1 MSDTPPS
8 GAAALSR
15 RHPSVL
21 LLAALST
28 VGPFSIDTFL
38 PALPSLALSLNA
50 TPIQAQ
56 QIISAYLLGFAMMSL
71 WHGAIA
77 DAVGRRPVV
86 LTAIGV
92 YLAGSLA
99 CTLAPSIEWLIAA
112 RFVQGL
118 AGGVG
123 MVLSRAIIRD
133 CFEGISAQKMLS
145 NVMVIFSVAP
155 AVAPILGGML
165 FEWFG
170 WRSIFGFMLVGA
182 TALWCWL
189 WRSLPETLPVSA
201 RQTLRPLP
209 LARSY
214 LEVFRRRDFLL
225 LAVALG
231 LNFSA
236 LFLYI
241 VASPAFLLEHLKF
254 GPTEFGWFFIPAI
267 GGMMV
272 GNRIINRL
280 IGKMPS
286 KRIIY
291 LGFAV
296 MGLGVVSNVLLQWLV
311 VPLTAPGSWR
321 TFVSIAPI
329 VVTACG
335 QTFITPIVQ
344 VMLLDMFPQKRGL
357 MSSCQGFTQVM
368 VSACT
373 AGVVAALVSGSPLH
387 LAVAA
392 AAFYLGGLALWIIY
406 RLQRPR

>member
-1 MSDTPPS
+1 M
-8 GAAALSR
+8 
-15 RHPSVL
+15 
-21 LLAALST
+21 LAALST

-38 PALPSLALSLNA
+38 PALPSLALALDA
-50 TPIQAQ
+50 TPLQGQ

-99 CTLAPSIEWLIAA
+99 CTLAPSIEWLIGA

-133 CFEGISAQKMLS
+133 CFEGVSAQKMLS
-145 NVMVIFSVAP
+145 NVMVIFSIAP
-155 AVAPILGGML
+155 AVAPILGGLL

-182 TALWCWL
+182 AALWCWL
-189 WRSLPETLPVSA
+189 WQSLPETLPRSA

-214 LEVFRRRDFLL
+214 LEVFRRSDFLL

-254 GPTEFGWFFIPAI
+254 APTDFGWFFIPAI
-267 GGMMV
+267 GGMML

-280 IGKMPS
+280 IGKIAS
-286 KRIIY
+286 RHIIF

-296 MGLGVVSNVLLQWLV
+296 MGVGVVGNVLLQWQV
-311 VPLTAPGSWR
+311 APLLMPGSWR
-321 TFVSIAPI
+321 TFISIAPI

-357 MSSCQGFTQVM
+357 MSSCQGFTQVL

-387 LAVAA
+387 LALAA
-392 AAFYLGGLALWIIY
+392 AAFYLGGLALWLLY
-406 RLQRPR
+406 RLQHAR